1 MEHVLPRRTK
11 FSRRAAG
18 KRAVEQVLAANID
31 TVFIVASLEK
41 RLRPR
46 TLERY
51 LTLTK
56 HSGADP
62 VIVLTKS
69 DLCADPTAALAG
81 VRELVGDIPVH
92 TVSALTSDDAS
103 KKLRPYLVC
112 GKTATVLGMSGAGK
126 STLVNHWTGQ
136 QTIAT
141 GDVRGSDKRG
151 RHTTTHRHLI
161 QLPWG
166 AVVIDTPG
174 MRELQLWETGSGL
187 GETFEDVGSV

>member
-1 MEHVLPRRTK
+1 
-11 FSRRAAG
+11 
-18 KRAVEQVLAANID
+18 
-31 TVFIVASLEK
+31 
-41 RLRPR
+41 
-46 TLERY
+46 
-51 LTLTK
+51 
-56 HSGADP
+56 
-62 VIVLTKS
+62 
-69 DLCADPTAALAG
+69 
-81 VRELVGDIPVH
+81 
-92 TVSALTSDDAS
+92 
-103 KKLRPYLVC
+103 
-112 GKTATVLGMSGAGK
+112 MSGAGK

-187 GETFEDVGSV
+187 GETFEDVGSVATRCRFSNCSHTSDPGCAVVAATESGDLDPGRVAGFLKLKNEKSNFDAGAARTGRTQAATRRRKGRKWKRTDGPTTDPDPE